1 MTLPINHELVT
12 SAKLRLVSVFPDID
26 KDYPKI
32 RNLPKIFLISF
43 ANVAPDA
50 KKRDHI
56 TDALISLH
64 WYECRKG
71 LCSRSQCR
79 LTGHCTVMPLS
90 TCGSLHQ
97 SPTSCPDKDFG
108 LPPRTICAFLPSD
121 CLLLDVVLSLS
132 LALVFGTLFLPTSLQ
147 HLLCSLS
154 ENV

>member
-1 MTLPINHELVT
+1 MLPINHELVT

-64 WYECRKG
+64 WLRVPERIVFKV
-71 LCSRSQCR
+71 
-79 LTGHCTVMPLS
+79 TVQTYRALHGDAPQYLRQFTPVADILS
-90 TCGSLHQ
+90 
-97 SPTSCPDKDFG
+97 
-108 LPPRTICAFLPSD
+108 
-121 CLLLDVVLSLS
+121 
-132 LALVFGTLFLPTSLQ
+132 
-147 HLLCSLS
+147 
-154 ENV
+154 